1 MLSDLDIDNLIQ
13 PFENR
18 QKAIEDYVI
27 KVIAERVN
35 EIGKMLPSDIHKLE
49 RLYRT
54 GSDVKTINKMIAKL
68 TGLQEKDIKRLIKEV
83 AQDVYIDAKP
93 YYDYRQIPQ
102 LPLSQNS
109 ALQTVIS
116 AISAQTQKEFRNLSN
131 TKMIGFMIRDRKHPN
146 RIKFYNVEET
156 YKTIVDEAIQAVQ
169 SGVIDYGTAM
179 RRTLKQL
186 NSSGMRRVYWE
197 SGYSQRMDTAVR
209 RNILDGVKQIN
220 QQANIV
226 VGEQFGADGMELT
239 AHELPAPDH
248 APFQG
253 HQFKNIEYN
262 KLQNNKSFVDTKGN
276 RFPAQ
281 ERIIGQW
288 NCKHFAYPII
298 LGVMKPTYTDKQ
310 LQGILDRN
318 EKGMTL
324 ANGQHLT
331 GYEATQYQNKLAL
344 KVRQAKDGQMMA
356 MEAGDMDLAREYQ
369 ARVTRYT
376 KNYNAFNKLAQSQM
390 QLSDRRDKLTVS
402 GYRRISMKK

>member
-179 RRTLKQL
+179 RRTL
-186 NSSGMRRVYWE
+186 
-197 SGYSQRMDTAVR
+197 
-209 RNILDGVKQIN
+209 
-220 QQANIV
+220 
-226 VGEQFGADGMELT
+226 
-239 AHELPAPDH
+239 
-248 APFQG
+248 
-253 HQFKNIEYN
+253 
-262 KLQNNKSFVDTKGN
+262 
-276 RFPAQ
+276 
-281 ERIIGQW
+281 
-288 NCKHFAYPII
+288 
-298 LGVMKPTYTDKQ
+298 
-310 LQGILDRN
+310 
-318 EKGMTL
+318 
-324 ANGQHLT
+324 
-331 GYEATQYQNKLAL
+331 
-344 KVRQAKDGQMMA
+344 
-356 MEAGDMDLAREYQ
+356 
-369 ARVTRYT
+369 
-376 KNYNAFNKLAQSQM
+376 QS
-390 QLSDRRDKLTVS
+390 R
-402 GYRRISMKK
+402 